1 MNYRGCLLAV
11 RDISVSKHFYE
22 DVLRQN
28 AVMDIGTHVT
38 FEGFSLQEG
47 YAGLAGIAADRVK
60 EQSHNFQVYFEVE
73 DLDKAYA
80 EMKGISSLRWVHEVR
95 EYPWGQRA
103 MRVYDPDGHI
113 VEIAEDMNTVI
124 RRFLA
129 QGMPAEQVAERT
141 LFPLEAVKQFQS

>member
-22 DVLRQN
+22 DVLHQN
-28 AVMDIGTHVT
+28 AVMHIGTHVT
-38 FEGFSLQEG
+38 FAGFSLQEG
-47 YAGLAGIAADRVK
+47 YAGLVGIAADRVI

-141 LFPLEAVKQFQS
+141 LFPLEAVIQFQS